1 MQLEHFALQLE
12 KLSQQCGLNY
22 SLGNAAPEDNISQA
36 EEKLGVSFPSKVL
49 LFYRS
54 FNGLRVENPQLE
66 VLPIEQLNFVFPN
79 RLHFATVDGK
89 HRLYFDT
96 SQINVAGQ
104 WNILAEDGYCV
115 TLTMPAFW
123 SSYIWKWIRSRRV
136 IWEEE
141 IDGKWKIQSEE
152 VHEEEWAT

>member
-12 KLSQQCGLNY
+12 KLSQQCGINY
-22 SLGNAAPEDNISQA
+22 SLGEPASEDDISQA
-36 EEKLGVSFPSKVL
+36 EEKLGVSFPSKVS
-49 LFYRS
+49 LFYKS

-79 RLHFATVDGK
+79 RLHFATIDGK

-123 SSYIWKWIRSRRV
+123 SSYIWKWVKSRRV

-152 VHEEEWAT
+152 VCEEKRAT

>member
-12 KLSQQCGLNY
+12 KLSQQCDINY
-22 SLGNAAPEDNISQA
+22 SLGEPASEDDISQA
-36 EEKLGVSFPSKVL
+36 EEKLGVSFPSKVP

-79 RLHFATVDGK
+79 RLHFATTDGK

-123 SSYIWKWIRSRRV
+123 SSYIWKWIKSRRV

-141 IDGKWKIQSEE
+141 IDGKWRIQSEE
-152 VHEEEWAT
+152 VWEDERAT